1 MPKGVTDARREKT
14 NANADEFETKK
25 RRSHDPNRGLES
37 LPASRFFTSE
47 RFSSSVDQ
55 NAKNLLTILYSLSGL
70 DSKIRPEIRNLDDF
84 KNWAKKLQVDDN
96 GFVIVKQTGV
106 TGNGISITRGST
118 YGKAIHIT
126 SGGKT
131 YTNKRGAHI
140 FLCGTISHK
149 SSHIIADLSDPYV
162 KNLIPILEN
171 MEIID
176 TNDNDIVS
184 RSTNAGNKDDGDI
197 AFAETEVQGQSY
209 LILIEAAKLINP
221 KVSYRRPKNIII
233 KTKDDSKL
241 KTKRD
246 ETSYI
251 VDMDLPTYD
260 VADGSVQV
268 SKRNYNQ
275 SIDLSNGNN
284 DEEEDDDDDD
294 DDEDDDLA
302 FE

>member
-47 RFSSSVDQ
+47 KFSSTVDQ

-70 DSKIRPEIRNLDDF
+70 DSKIRPEIRNLEDF

-118 YGKAIHIT
+118 FGKAIHIT

-149 SSHIIADLSDPYV
+149 SSHIISDLSDPYV
-162 KNLIPILEN
+162 KNIIPILEN

-184 RSTNAGNKDDGDI
+184 RSNKTHNDDNDI

-221 KVSYRRPKNIII
+221 KVSYRRPKNLII

-241 KTKRD
+241 KTKRE
-246 ETSYI
+246 ETSYTI
-251 VDMDLPTYD
+251 DMDLPNYE
-260 VADGSVQV
+260 VEEGAVQV
-268 SKRNYNQ
+268 SKSNHNK
-275 SIDLSNGNN
+275 SINLLN
-284 DEEEDDDDDD
+284 DDKDDDDTDAEYD
-294 DDEDDDLA
+294 SQSGED
-302 FE
+302 